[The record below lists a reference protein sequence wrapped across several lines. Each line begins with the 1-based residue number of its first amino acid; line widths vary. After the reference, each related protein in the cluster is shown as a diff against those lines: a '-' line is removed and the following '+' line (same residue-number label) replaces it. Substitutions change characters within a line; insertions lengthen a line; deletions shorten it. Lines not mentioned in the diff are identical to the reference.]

1 MARPLFGRAAAGTEA
16 EADPEDLA
24 VGGASSN
31 LRYLN
36 RQIGLDGHKNSA
48 AVFKP

>member
-1 MARPLFGRAAAGTEA
+1 MARPLFGHAAAGTEA

-31 LRYLN
+31 IQLLLSKQANWPR
-36 RQIGLDGHKNSA
+36 RT
-48 AVFKP
+48 